1 VNQKSKEEL
10 REALASIKTEADK
23 RFEKIKGDSNQN
35 IFIGMATCGL
45 ASGAIEVKRAFEE
58 ALAEQKINAR
68 IISVGCLGHCYA
80 EPLVIIDKPG
90 FPPILYHNV
99 TPGKA
104 NLLVKAFLRDD
115 DPVFEH
121 VLGAMEENEFI
132 PTVMEF
138 PRFSQE
144 KRVVMAKCGLVDPED
159 IYQYI
164 AQGGY
169 SALTKALTV
178 DPEQVIFEV
187 LESGLRGRGGAGFLT
202 GKKWQFVQDAEE
214 KAKVVICNADEGD
227 PGAYMDRAIL
237 ESNPHQVIEGIAIC
251 AYAVG
256 AKRAIVYVRAEYP
269 LAVKIVQKAIAQ
281 AKELRLLGKGILETQ
296 FDLDVTVFQGSGAF
310 VCGEETA
317 LIRSIQGQRGMPQPR
332 PPYPAQTGVWGK
344 PTVINNVKTLASIP
358 PIVERGGKW
367 LKEIGTKKSPGT
379 AIFSVVGNIVHAGLV
394 EIPMGVTLKLVAL
407 LEGACPSDFLMPPL
421 TLIL

>member
-10 REALASIKTEADK
+10 REAFASIKTEAEK

-58 ALAEQKINAR
+58 ALTEQKINAR

-138 PRFSQE
+138 PRFSQ
-144 KRVVMAKCGLVDPED
+144 
-159 IYQYI
+159 
-164 AQGGY
+164 
-169 SALTKALTV
+169 
-178 DPEQVIFEV
+178 
-187 LESGLRGRGGAGFLT
+187 
-202 GKKWQFVQDAEE
+202 KKEW
-214 KAKVVICNADEGD
+214 
-227 PGAYMDRAIL
+227 
-237 ESNPHQVIEGIAIC
+237 
-251 AYAVG
+251 
-256 AKRAIVYVRAEYP
+256 
-269 LAVKIVQKAIAQ
+269 
-281 AKELRLLGKGILETQ
+281 
-296 FDLDVTVFQGSGAF
+296 
-310 VCGEETA
+310 
-317 LIRSIQGQRGMPQPR
+317 
-332 PPYPAQTGVWGK
+332 
-344 PTVINNVKTLASIP
+344 
-358 PIVERGGKW
+358 
-367 LKEIGTKKSPGT
+367 
-379 AIFSVVGNIVHAGLV
+379 
-394 EIPMGVTLKLVAL
+394 
-407 LEGACPSDFLMPPL
+407 
-421 TLIL
+421 